1 VELFSVLVKQA
12 GGKRRWPT
20 RRPRLWVLLP
30 LLLAAGAFVGPANT
44 NHVPGATYKGTHAGG
59 QGSVWLV
66 VSPGGG
72 AVTRFYV
79 DGVPGNGCSYI
90 ASNFVGAYPITEDPH
105 SFSITVDETEWV
117 YGTFRDPQKVEGT
130 LHLGGHGSSC
140 QSQILTWNAT
150 VTDEPAPPP
159 PGGGPPRVRCRVPR
173 VVGLSLARARTQIRR
188 SRCSVGRIRHIR
200 STRPRGR
207 VISQAP
213 SPGSVLTHGTPVRL
227 TVSRGR

>member
-1 VELFSVLVKQA
+1 MKQA
-12 GGKRRWPT
+12 TGERKRSRT
-20 RRPRLWVLLP
+20 RSRLWVLLP
-30 LLLAAGAFVGPANT
+30 LLLAATGAFAEPANT
-44 NHVPGATYKGTHAGG
+44 DHVPGATYKGTHAGG

-66 VSPGGG
+66 VSPDGG

-79 DGVPGNGCSYI
+79 DGVPGNVCTYM
-90 ASNFVGAYPITEDPH
+90 ASDFAGAHPITEDPH

-130 LHLGGHGSSC
+130 LRLGGHGSSC
-140 QSQILTWNAT
+140 QSPILTWSAT

-159 PGGGPPRVRCRVPR
+159 WGGGPPQIRCHVPS
-173 VVGLSLARARTQIRR
+173 VVGLPLARARTQIRR
-188 SRCSVGRIRHIR
+188 HHCSVGRVRRVR

-213 SPGSVLTHGTPVRL
+213 HPGSVVTYAMPVRL
-227 TVSRGR
+227 TVSRGRSAQ